1 MFKALG
7 LFLIITIMGCATV
20 PVDNIPNEQGET
32 CGLITD
38 LAELLPMYVMEKDSK
53 TGLGGTVPN
62 TPVKAD
68 LQSDIDRSVFMLAE
82 KLNNDVTAIRS
93 AFFTVIALRNMAP
106 CDAENIR
113 MSWQTM
119 DKIVESI
126 ESHYAISQ

>member
-1 MFKALG
+1 MRQIF
-7 LFLIITIMGCATV
+7 IIWVLLMEGCGTV
-20 PVDNIPNEQGET
+20 PVDNITNEQGET

-38 LAELLPMYVMEKDSK
+38 LAALLPMYVIERDSK

-62 TPVKAD
+62 TPIKAD
-68 LQSDIDRSVFMLAE
+68 LQSDVDRSVFMLAE

-113 MSWQTM
+113 LSWETM
-119 DKIVESI
+119 NKIVESI